1 MRMSTNLQSMDG
13 VNCSMNDEP
22 LPVPEDDEDD
32 RLYCGLL
39 EED

>member
-1 MRMSTNLQSMDG
+1 MDCCRLRRLTMS
-13 VNCSMNDEP
+13 EP

-39 EED
+39 TEDD